1 MTYKTLGHTI
11 VADTTIGGAT
21 LMLKRI
27 FSYMNEYKKYA
38 WLALI
43 CIAVEAVLE
52 LMVPMIM
59 ADLIDTGVSTGDD
72 MYIYKK
78 GLQMVICAI
87 LALILGIGSSRFSA
101 LAGQGLGANLRKA
114 EYEKLQNYSFS
125 NIDHFRVSSLVTRL
139 TSDVTNIQNAVSTG
153 MRPFG
158 RSPIMLIFAT
168 SVAFSINHTLALVFF
183 VALPILAVLLITIII
198 HVRPLYSKM
207 QSAIDL
213 VNRTIQE
220 NLTAIRVVKSYV
232 RGDYEY
238 EKFENV
244 NNSLKNESEKAFSLA
259 VLNMPAM
266 QYVMYGTILSL
277 LLFGGYLINKGELMI
292 GELTGFLSYVL
303 LILNSLMMM
312 SNVFLMMTRS
322 LASGARIMEVIDEKI
337 DMTDELAKDITVKN
351 GDIEFEHVWFKYKE
365 DAKEYV
371 LSDVSFHIKAGQ
383 TVGIIGQTG
392 SAKTSLVQLIPRLY
406 DTSRGTVKIDGID
419 VKNYPM
425 KHLRDAIAVV
435 LQKNTLFSGT
445 LLSNLK
451 WGNENASMDEIKEAC
466 QIACVDEFIDR
477 MSDGYNTEM
486 GQGGVNVSGGQKQRL
501 CIARAI
507 LKKPKVL
514 ILDDSTSAVDTATE
528 AKIRE
533 GLSRRLPDMTKIIIA
548 QRISSVR
555 HADQIIILDKGCI
568 NGIGTHESLLSN
580 NKIYQEIYESQK
592 EGADL

>member
-1 MTYKTLGHTI
+1 MTHKTLGHTI
-11 VADTTIGGAT
+11 VACTTIGGAT

-371 LSDVSFHIKAGQ
+371 LSDVSFHIKSGQ

>member
-1 MTYKTLGHTI
+1 
-11 VADTTIGGAT
+11 
-21 LMLKRI
+21 MLRRI
-27 FSYMNEYKKYA
+27 FSYMKQYKKYA
-38 WLALI
+38 YLALL
-43 CIAVEAVLE
+43 CIAVEAILE

-59 ADLIDTGVSTGDD
+59 VDLIDIGVATGDD

-78 GLQMVICAI
+78 GVQMVICAI
-87 LALILGIGSSRFSA
+87 LALILGIGSAKFSA

-114 EYEKLQNYSFS
+114 EYEKLQSYSFS

-158 RSPIMLIFAT
+158 RSPVMLIFAT
-168 SVAFSINHTLALVFF
+168 SVAFSINKTLALVFL
-183 VALPILAVLLITIII
+183 VALPILATMLIAIII
-198 HVRPLYSKM
+198 NVRPLYSKM
-207 QSAIDL
+207 QTAIDL

-220 NLTAIRVVKSYV
+220 NLTAVRVVKSYV

-238 EKFENV
+238 SKFQEV
-244 NNSLKNESEKAFSLA
+244 NDNLKKQSQKAFTLA

-266 QYVMYGTILSL
+266 QFVMYSTILGL
-277 LLFGGYLINKGELMI
+277 LLLGGYLINKGELKI

-322 LASGARIMEVIDEKI
+322 LASGARIIEVIDEKI
-337 DMTDELAKDITVKN
+337 DMTDELAQDIAVEK
-351 GDIEFEHVWFKYKE
+351 GSIDFDHVWFKYKE
-365 DAKEYV
+365 NAKEYV

-406 DTSRGTVKIDGID
+406 DANKGTVKIDGVD

-445 LLSNLK
+445 MLSNLK
-451 WGNENASMDEIKEAC
+451 WGDENASMEEIKEAC
-466 QIACVDEFIDR
+466 HIACVDEFIDR
-477 MSDGYNTEM
+477 LPDGYNTEM

-533 GLSRRLPDMTKIIIA
+533 GLARKLPNMTKIIIA

-555 HADQIIILDKGCI
+555 HADQIIILDRGRV
-568 NGIGTHESLLSN
+568 NAIGTHESLLAN
-580 NKIYQEIYESQK
+580 NKIYQEIYQSQK